1 MSKTHEQELSD
12 AKEASLGQVLIRSAR
27 RFNELGIHRVRD
39 RTGLPIRPAHL
50 ALFPFID
57 LDGSRATQIA
67 ERQGVSKQAVGPLL
81 ADLVSWGV
89 LERIPDPA
97 DGRAQ
102 LLRFGRKPGTSLL
115 DGLAVLV
122 ELEAELARS
131 LGAERLVALREE
143 LRALD
148 AALDALSTAG

>member
-1 MSKTHEQELSD
+1 MKPFDEQELSD

-27 RFNELGIHRVRD
+27 RFNELGIARVRD
-39 RTGLPIRPAHL
+39 RTGLPLRPAHL

-89 LERIPDPA
+89 LERVPDPA

-102 LLRFGRKPGTSLL
+102 LLRFSRKPGTSLM
-115 DGLAVLV
+115 DGLAVLF
-122 ELEAELARS
+122 ELEAEQAQTPYS
-131 LGAERLVALREE
+131 ALTPNP
-143 LRALD
+143 AF
-148 AALDALSTAG
+148 ASTAQTHGMM